1 MSHVL
6 AVDQGT
12 SGTKAIVVDDAGQVV
27 SIAEVALRP
36 SYLPGGGVEQDPEAL
51 WNSVLVAGRRALD
64 EAGVAVAAVAL
75 ANQGETVLAWERN
88 TGRPLTPAIVW
99 QDRRAESICAPL
111 ASSATAVAART
122 GLVLDPYFS
131 APKMAWIRENL
142 TRDGV
147 VTTTDTWLINRLC
160 GAFVTDT
167 STASRSLLLDLDT
180 ATWSEE
186 LLELFGLSGEALPEL
201 VACDQIVGATDAFG
215 PTALPVAGLIVDQQ
229 AALLAESC
237 LEPGAAKC
245 TFGTG
250 AFLLAQL
257 GENPARSSAGLT
269 TSVAW
274 QLRGD
279 TSYCADGQVYT
290 AASAVRW
297 AIDLGLVPAA
307 DQLDAVSASAGET
320 SDGVFCVPALAGLAA
335 PWWDAQA
342 GASFTGMTLSSSRGH
357 LVRALL
363 EGIAAQVACLAELVA
378 QDLGQPLNRLRVDG
392 GLTRSAVLMQAQADL
407 TRVPVEIYP
416 SAHATPLGAAACA
429 RLALDPS
436 RSPAEIVGTW
446 TPQHTYEP
454 VWSPDR
460 AADHLARWKQAAE
473 ATTRSSRERSST
485 LTTKESS
492 T

>member
-1 MSHVL
+1 MTYVL
-6 AVDQGT
+6 AIDQGT
-12 SGTKAIVVDDAGQVV
+12 SGTKAIVVDDAGRVV
-27 SIAEVALRP
+27 SIAESGLRP
-36 SYLPGGGVEQDPEAL
+36 EYLPGGGVEQDPEAL
-51 WNSVLVAGRRALD
+51 WDSVVSTGRRALE
-64 EAGVAVAAVAL
+64 EAAVPVAAVAL
-75 ANQGETVLAWERN
+75 ANQGETVLAWDRA
-88 TGRPLTPAIVW
+88 TGMPLSPAIVW
-99 QDRRAESICAPL
+99 QDRRAEAICAGL
-111 ASSATAVAART
+111 SESAEEIAART

-131 APKMAWIRENL
+131 APKMAWVRANL

-147 VTTTDTWLINRLC
+147 VTTTDTWLVHRLC
-160 GAFVTDT
+160 GAFVTDA
-167 STASRSLLLDLDT
+167 STASRSLLLDLDDT
-180 ATWSEE
+180 TWSDD
-186 LLELFGLSGEALPEL
+186 LLGLFGLADEVLPDV
-201 VACDQIVGATDAFG
+201 VACDQIVGETTSFG
-215 PTALPVAGLIVDQQ
+215 EVPIPVAGLIVDQQ

-257 GENPARSSAGLT
+257 GGNAARSGAGLT

-274 QLRGD
+274 TLRD
-279 TSYCADGQVYT
+279 RTDYCADGQVYT

-307 DQLDAVSASAGET
+307 DQLDTVASPDSSAG
-320 SDGVFCVPALAGLAA
+320 VLCVPALAGLAA

-342 GASFTGMTLSSSRGH
+342 TASFTGMTLSSGRGH

-378 QDLGQPLNRLRVDG
+378 QDLGQSLTRLRVDG

-407 TRVPVEIYP
+407 ARIPVDVYP

-429 RLALDPS
+429 QLALDPTL
-436 RSPAEIVGTW
+436 RPADVVGTW

-454 VWSPDR
+454 VWSDDR
-460 AADHLARWKQAAE
+460 AAEHLARWRRAAE
-473 ATTRSSRERSST
+473 SALS
-485 LTTKESS
+485 TKE
-492 T
+492 TPA